1 MSDLSESPNQVNKL
15 IFRIKKRLSKSFLW
29 GSIIF
34 LVILAACMLI
44 PAFSSV
50 DPNKQD
56 LKARLAAPSA
66 THLLGT
72 DNYGRDIL
80 IRILYGGQI
89 DIEIAVIAT
98 LLSLIVGTIVGLWAG
113 YFGGWVDTFLMR
125 MVDITLSFPMIVLVI
140 AIVSMLGTGIINM
153 YIAILIISWVYYAR
167 LTRGECM
174 VVKNKEFVTAARAM
188 GASSTQIIFGH
199 IFPNVVTGAL
209 IYAASDAVLNIIF
222 AGTLGYLG
230 LGVQAPTPE
239 WGSMVAAGQGFLKV
253 YPGLVIY
260 PSLAIILA
268 GVAFSLIGDG
278 AADMMRRGS

>member
-1 MSDLSESPNQVNKL
+1 MTDLSASEIHVDPFM
-15 IFRIKKRLSKSFLW
+15 IRIKKRLSKSFLW
-29 GSIIF
+29 GSSIL
-34 LVILAACMLI
+34 LVVLAACVLI

-50 DPNKQD
+50 EPNHQD
-56 LKARLAAPSA
+56 LKARLAAPSIA
-66 THLLGT
+66 HPLGT
-72 DNYGRDIL
+72 DNYGRDIF

-98 LLSLIVGTIVGLWAG
+98 LLSLLVGTIVGLWAG
-113 YFGGWVDTFLMR
+113 YFGGWVDSLLMR

-140 AIVSMLGTGIINM
+140 AIVSMLGAGIINM

-174 VVKNKEFVTAARAM
+174 VIKNKEFVTAARAM
-188 GASSTQIIFGH
+188 GAGSTQIIFGH

-253 YPGLVIY
+253 YPGLIIY
-260 PSLAIILA
+260 PSLAIILV